1 MPPLADA
8 MDAVHLSVDRF
19 CLLAGVEALAEMMEE
34 DATTVCGAR
43 HRRHGDRRGYRWGR
57 THSEI
62 GYHGGKVKV
71 ARPRVRDRAGK
82 EVSLESW
89 QALRDGNLLLEWALN
104 LMVLNV
110 STRKY
115 HRAVRLPE
123 GDLAKARGDGTSKSA
138 VSRRFVALSRKK
150 MKAWLASN
158 FSELDLLVIQIDGLH
173 VGDHVLMAAIG
184 VDGNGDKHVLA
195 VVEGATEN
203 TVVVQALIDNL
214 LARGLDPTLPRLF
227 IVDGAKALSK
237 AIRNT
242 FGVAAAIQRCQVHK
256 GRNIIERL
264 PQHLHASVK
273 KALRQAWDQ
282 DDANKAERLLRNARR
297 LEHEEPG
304 VSQHPG
310 GAGRDPH
317 HHPPRPA
324 ARTPAL
330 ACLHQHHRER
340 ARHGGQV
347 TRNVKRWRNA
357 EMRDRRRLAGGPED
371 LPSPHLSSA
380 AHTPKRS
387 PGALSRRQS
396 IGSIASSTSDACPT
410 NFNRASPSWRS
421 RLVELS
427 HLPARR
433 TLAQLGIPRTSFYRW
448 YDRYLTGGPEALEDR
463 RSRPGRVWNRIPDE
477 VRGQIVQLA
486 LKETDL
492 SPREL
497 AVRFTDTEGYFVSE
511 SSVYRLLK
519 AHDLITSPAFIV
531 VKAADE
537 FKNKTTAPNQL
548 WQTDFTYLKVI
559 GWGWFY
565 LSTVLDDFSRYI
577 IAWKLCTTMKA
588 EDVTDTLELALKA
601 SGCDRATVVHKPR
614 LLSDNGSSYIAGDLA
629 EWLDDRDMEHIR
641 GAPYHPQTQGKIE
654 RWHQTLK
661 NRILLENY
669 YLPGDLEAQIEAF
682 VGHYNHHRY
691 HESLGNL
698 TPADVYFGRGPT
710 ILLKRERIKRQTIE
724 HRRLQYRKTA
734 A

>member
-1 MPPLADA
+1 MGNNIRSSSRPKALAPSIPMPPLADA

-123 GDLAKARGDGTSKSA
+123 GDLAKARGGGTSKSA

-150 MKAWLASN
+150 MKAWLASDL
-158 FSELDLLVIQIDGLH
+158 SELDLLVIQIDGLH

-256 GRNIIERL
+256 RRNIIERL

-282 DDANKAERLLRNARR
+282 DDANKAERLFATW
-297 LEHEEPG
+297 PG
-304 VSQHPG
+304 VWS
-310 GAGRDPH
+310 
-317 HHPPRPA
+317 
-324 ARTPAL
+324 
-330 ACLHQHHRER
+330 
-340 ARHGGQV
+340 
-347 TRNVKRWRNA
+347 
-357 EMRDRRRLAGGPED
+357 MR
-371 LPSPHLSSA
+371 
-380 AHTPKRS
+380 
-387 PGALSRRQS
+387 
-396 IGSIASSTSDACPT
+396 
-410 NFNRASPSWRS
+410 NRASRAASWR
-421 RLVELS
+421 
-427 HLPARR
+427 
-433 TLAQLGIPRTSFYRW
+433 GW
-448 YDRYLTGGPEALEDR
+448 R
-463 RSRPGRVWNRIPDE
+463 RS
-477 VRGQIVQLA
+477 
-486 LKETDL
+486 
-492 SPREL
+492 SP
-497 AVRFTDTEGYFVSE
+497 
-511 SSVYRLLK
+511 SSASACRTNSG
-519 AHDLITSPAFIV
+519 ARSPAP
-531 VKAADE
+531 
-537 FKNKTTAPNQL
+537 T
-548 WQTDFTYLKVI
+548 
-559 GWGWFY
+559 
-565 LSTVLDDFSRYI
+565 SSRTRS
-577 IAWKLCTTMKA
+577 ARCA
-588 EDVTDTLELALKA
+588 R
-601 SGCDRATVVHKPR
+601 SPAT
-614 LLSDNGSSYIAGDLA
+614 SNAGDT
-629 EWLDDRDMEHIR
+629 
-641 GAPYHPQTQGKIE
+641 P
-654 RWHQTLK
+654 RW
-661 NRILLENY
+661 RSDG
-669 YLPGDLEAQIEAF
+669 PP
-682 VGHYNHHRY
+682 
-691 HESLGNL
+691 
-698 TPADVYFGRGPT
+698 PACWRP
-710 ILLKRERIKRQTIE
+710 
-724 HRRLQYRKTA
+724 RKPSVASRPIASCPSSEMLSRNT
-734 A
+734 